1 MESKLLRYDASRLTC
16 TNMTKMKASW
26 YGTMSVLNK
35 LWLRESGLCLL
46 LSIFTRKKQT
56 LISFDRRNDEEIS
69 VNFKNLKN
77 DKITPACI

>member
-1 MESKLLRYDASRLTC
+1 MHKYDQNESFMVWHYVKPKQPLVT
-16 TNMTKMKASW
+16 
-26 YGTMSVLNK
+26 
-35 LWLRESGLCLL
+35 RESGLCLL